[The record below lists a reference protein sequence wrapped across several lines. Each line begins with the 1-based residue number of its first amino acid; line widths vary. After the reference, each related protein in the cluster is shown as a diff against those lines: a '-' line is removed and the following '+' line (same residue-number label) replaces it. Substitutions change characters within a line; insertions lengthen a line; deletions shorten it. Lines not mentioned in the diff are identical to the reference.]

1 MTMEHFINAC
11 CLVYYVSSGIMEIP
25 SIVRV
30 LRRKSS
36 VDYSM
41 AGVWLNMIATVSWSI
56 YIYVSEQIPLVY
68 IGTTTDLV
76 TAAIYT
82 IVMCRYHKAGRQDG
96 G

>member
-1 MTMEHFINAC
+1 
-11 CLVYYVSSGIMEIP
+11 MEIP

-30 LRRKSS
+30 LHRKSS

-68 IGTTTDLV
+68 IGTTTDLM